1 MPCNNLEHFGGNKFN
16 LCAWHTGDGIFYRLL
31 MAVKMCTQENKNCK
45 AKKNKEKRKT
55 SLNEKRR
62 ERLRRKSL
70 KLNEN

>member
-31 MAVKMCTQENKNCK
+31 MAVEMCTQENKNCE
-45 AKKNKEKRKT
+45 AKKRKT

-62 ERLRRKSL
+62 ERWRRKSL